1 MLLPQLSF
9 TAPNLPLIWQ
19 KRILRSGNEHAF
31 RHTALCLKVKPSS
44 ASDKSASKIHKH
56 TQDWDD
62 MQCEEAFHSLSY
74 FSPKPETTS
83 IISKVNKN
91 RYTLFIAITFLV
103 HFSSTNDFCCT
114 KVGNFDVHVCVQQ
127 DVFWFQIS
135 KQIQSKQPF
144 SLSFLLKYKNHLLTV
159 LSDILYLWII
169 PNPWRCSKA
178 DTTSAE

>member
-1 MLLPQLSF
+1 MLPQLSF
-9 TAPNLPLIWQ
+9 TPPDLPLIWQ
-19 KRILRSGNEHAF
+19 KWMLRSGNEHAF

-44 ASDKSASKIHKH
+44 ASDKPASKIHKH

-62 MQCEEAFHSLSY
+62 MQCDSLSY

-91 RYTLFIAITFLV
+91 RYTFFIAITFLV

-135 KQIQSKQPF
+135 KQIQSRQPF
-144 SLSFLLKYKNHLLTV
+144 SLSLLLKYKNHLLTV
-159 LSDILYLWII
+159 LSDIPVNY
-169 PNPWRCSKA
+169 S
-178 DTTSAE
+178 